1 MCKTFIV
8 NGTVVRWSAAVVLWN
23 SGDNSSEDNSSAQF
37 LEMCC
42 CAVPGREFGFM
53 SIIDQLDVFLLMKTP
68 LGIFPNVANV
78 SNSTWSACGLKW
90 MSRLELMAV
99 DRHECLIC
107 GGQDIW
113 WGSQTFVVARMNT
126 GCIMTFSHHGST
138 NCTGVVVY

>member
-78 SNSTWSACGLKW
+78 SNST
-90 MSRLELMAV
+90 
-99 DRHECLIC
+99 
-107 GGQDIW
+107 
-113 WGSQTFVVARMNT
+113 
-126 GCIMTFSHHGST
+126 
-138 NCTGVVVY
+138 